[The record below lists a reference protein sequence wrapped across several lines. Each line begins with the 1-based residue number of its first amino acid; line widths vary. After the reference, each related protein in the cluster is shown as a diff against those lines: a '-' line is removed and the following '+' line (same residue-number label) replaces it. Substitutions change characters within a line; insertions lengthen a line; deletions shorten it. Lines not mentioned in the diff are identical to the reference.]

1 MAFSSKWDA
10 SGIMSGLFIQ
20 MVKLYDV
27 SIDFKVIQSIQHN
40 HCMRKTYCNFSNNQI
55 ENRLPDFALDRNG
68 LTVLLQS
75 KANQMRIKEM
85 GN

>member
-1 MAFSSKWDA
+1 
-10 SGIMSGLFIQ
+10 
-20 MVKLYDV
+20 
-27 SIDFKVIQSIQHN
+27 
-40 HCMRKTYCNFSNNQI
+40 MRKTYCNFSNNQI
-55 ENRLPDFALDRNG
+55 DNRLPDFALDWNG